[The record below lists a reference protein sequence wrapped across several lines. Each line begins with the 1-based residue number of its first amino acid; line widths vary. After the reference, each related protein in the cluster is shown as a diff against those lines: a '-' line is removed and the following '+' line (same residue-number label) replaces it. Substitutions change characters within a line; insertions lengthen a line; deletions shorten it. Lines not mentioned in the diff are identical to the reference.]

1 MSGGALHYVDILMV
15 NEEKNRDSCF
25 LVLYLFK
32 YFVLLPL
39 AAYCAFFHL
48 LCGMLSE
55 VLCAVCMLCFQ
66 TTLLRMKKGTTVE
79 ISCHIFIDCHLLFC
93 FRPFLLVYMRCPAL
107 CG

>member
-55 VLCAVCMLCFQ
+55 VLCAV
-66 TTLLRMKKGTTVE
+66 
-79 ISCHIFIDCHLLFC
+79 
-93 FRPFLLVYMRCPAL
+93 
-107 CG
+107 